1 MQTTAIVAK
10 FEELFNKEPLI
21 SRAPGRVNII
31 GEHTDY
37 NDGFVLPASV
47 DKEMVFA
54 IALNDTN
61 TVNAFALDLNEQD
74 SFELDNIVPTEGWI
88 NYIKGVVAET
98 QKKGLE
104 PKGFD
109 VVFAGDVPLGAGMSS
124 SAALEC
130 GLATG
135 LNKLFNGELSKL
147 DIVLASQMSEH
158 NYAGVKC
165 GIMDQFA
172 STYGQTNKVI
182 KLDCRTKEYEYHTL
196 DITGHK
202 LVLCNT
208 NVTHSLASSEYNT
221 RREQCEAGV
230 EVIKEK
236 YPEIINLRDVSV
248 EQIKE
253 FEGTMDPVIY
263 NRCSYVVEE
272 NDRLEKACA
281 YMDKGDLVNLGK
293 MIYGSHEGLSKKY
306 EVSCPELDFLVEQTL
321 EDDNVL
327 GARMMGGG
335 FGGCTINLVKEEAV
349 DTFIERMTKAYK
361 EGMGKDMLAYVVV
374 IGPGART
381 EEAVEA

>member
-1 MQTTAIVAK
+1 MNTKGIVSK
-10 FEELFNKEPLI
+10 FEELYNKEPLI

-37 NDGFVLPASV
+37 NDGFVLPASI

-54 IALNDTN
+54 LALNNTN
-61 TVNAFALDLNEQD
+61 TVNAYALDLEESG
-74 SFELDNIVPTEGWI
+74 SFDLDNIIPTEGWI

-98 QKKGLE
+98 AKKGLE

-130 GLATG
+130 ALATG
-135 LNKLFNGELSKL
+135 LNKLFEGNLSKI
-147 DIVLASQMSEH
+147 DVVLASQMSEH

-172 STYGQTNKVI
+172 STFGKANKVI

-230 EVIKEK
+230 EVIKKK
-236 YPEIINLRDVSV
+236 YPEILNLRDVTV
-248 EQIKE
+248 DQIHE
-253 FEGTMDPVIY
+253 FEGEMDAVIY
-263 NRCSYVVEE
+263 DRCSYVVEE
-272 NDRLEKACA
+272 NDRLTKACA
-281 YMDKGDLVNLGK
+281 FMDKGDLVNLGK

-306 EVSCPELDFLVEQTL
+306 AVSCPELDFLVEQTL

-349 DTFIERMTKAYK
+349 DAFVDRMTKAYK
-361 EGMGKDMLAYVVV
+361 EGMGKDLSAYVVV
-374 IGPGART
+374 IGDGARV
-381 EEAVEA
+381 EESVEA